1 MGMAASRFVTS
12 ACTDFV
18 IAVDDPARDDVR
30 ALVQAHRDWSLV
42 QTPSEFS
49 FSVDPHA
56 VADSG
61 ITLFGARSAAGDL
74 LAIGGLK
81 ELSPR
86 HGEIKTMH
94 TAAEARGR
102 HIGRRVVEALL
113 AEAMRRGYARVSL
126 ETGTGDT
133 FRPARTLYESFG
145 FEPSEPFGG
154 YANTEHNVCMTLR
167 LVKERR
173 PDGGH

>member
-1 MGMAASRFVTS
+1 MLMTS
-12 ACTDFV
+12 ACTDYE

-30 ALVQAHRDWSLV
+30 ALVQAHRDWSLM
-42 QTPSEFS
+42 QTPAEFS

-61 ITLFGARSAAGDL
+61 ITLFSARSQTGEL

-81 ELSPR
+81 ELDPR

-102 HIGRRVVEALL
+102 SIGRRVLEALL
-113 AEAMRRGYARVSL
+113 AEAARRGYTRVSL
-126 ETGTGDT
+126 ETGTCET
-133 FRPARTLYESFG
+133 FRPARALYESVG

-154 YANTEHNVCMTLR
+154 YANTDHNVCMTLR
-167 LVKERR
+167 LT
-173 PDGGH
+173 